1 MHDRSRVTR
10 VAEAENLAIVG
21 TTDPGMLRANN
32 EDHISTTPE
41 AGLAVVADGMGG
53 HQAGEVAS
61 GMAVD
66 VVTRHVL
73 DTLVREDGRRK
84 RKSDASSA
92 EYKAV
97 NEAIALANTAIFEL
111 AQSSPN
117 YAGMGTTIV
126 VTLFYDDKVC
136 IGHVG
141 DSRLYRL
148 RDNTFELLTEDH
160 SLVQELV
167 ARGLITPEEARS
179 SVNKNLVTRA
189 LGIEATVE
197 SHITEQ
203 ELKDQ
208 DLYLLCSDG
217 LNDVLP
223 DEETADIL
231 REHGNDLQDS
241 VDRLVHEVNA
251 RGGPDNVSV
260 VLVRTGKRFRRN
272 KAAVKRLRNQQKP
285 SGES

>member
-1 MHDRSRVTR
+1 MRTSFGLDM
-10 VAEAENLAIVG
+10 AKEAKGLTIASCS
-21 TTDPGMLRANN
+21 DAGMLRPNN
-32 EDHISTTPE
+32 EDRVSTTPE

-66 VVTRHVL
+66 VVTRHIIDML
-73 DTLVREDGRRK
+73 AREGERKK
-84 RKSDASSA
+84 RKGGAASV
-92 EYKAV
+92 ELKAID
-97 NEAIALANTAIFEL
+97 EAISLANTAIFEL
-111 AQSSPN
+111 SQSSPTC
-117 YAGMGTTIV
+117 AGMGTTIV
-126 VTLFYDDKVC
+126 VTLFYEDRVC

-148 RDNTFELLTEDH
+148 RGDNLELLTEDH

-189 LGIEATVE
+189 LGIEPTVE
-197 SHITEQ
+197 SQVIEQ
-203 ELKDQ
+203 KLQDQ
-208 DLYLLCSDG
+208 DLYLLCTDG

-223 DEETADIL
+223 DEEVTQIL
-231 REHGNDLQDS
+231 REYGSDLQDAT
-241 VDRLVHEVNA
+241 DRLIKEVNA

-260 VLVRTGKRFRRN
+260 VLVRTGKHFQRDAGAI
-272 KAAVKRLRNQQKP
+272 KHLSDQPAS
-285 SGES
+285 SGDS